1 MEERED
7 KINRRIEVLRR
18 TDWTGV
24 MEVRSK
30 EKRIIEEE
38 DETKK
43 KRGDKNGSK
52 GKEEQGTKKEW
63 TKELKMPWRI

>member
-1 MEERED
+1 
-7 KINRRIEVLRR
+7 
-18 TDWTGV
+18 

-30 EKRIIEEE
+30 EKRIIGEE

-43 KRGDKNGSK
+43 KRGDKNGDK

-63 TKELKMPWRI
+63 TK

>member
-1 MEERED
+1 
-7 KINRRIEVLRR
+7 
-18 TDWTGV
+18 

-43 KRGDKNGSK
+43 KRGDKNGDK

-63 TKELKMPWRI
+63 TKELKVPWRI